1 MFGIPVSR
9 NHLNYMIFS
18 LVKYSA
24 NGAIEGILK
33 DITQTNK
40 AKQNKTKHQPNKTET
55 KPRQTKSPFKSL
67 PAHTVKKNYYEQ
79 ACGNRGVNNQA
90 QSHQD
95 RMVSHLPGLC
105 LQAPHSWLRICC
117 RGVLVQ

>member
-40 AKQNKTKHQPNKTET
+40 AKQNKTKHQPNKQK
-55 KPRQTKSPFKSL
+55 KPIS